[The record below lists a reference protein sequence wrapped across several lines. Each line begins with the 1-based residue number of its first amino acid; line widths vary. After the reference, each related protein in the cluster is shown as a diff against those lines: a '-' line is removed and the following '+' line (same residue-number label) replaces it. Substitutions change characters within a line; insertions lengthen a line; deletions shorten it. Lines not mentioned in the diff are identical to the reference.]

1 MRQPAQVCVVLA
13 LENAIAPCACAGAFF
28 IARDIVNAVSRPVF
42 WVPRA
47 TGK

>member
-13 LENAIAPCACAGAFF
+13 LKNDIAPCPCAGAFF
-28 IARDIVNAVSRPVF
+28 IARVIVNANARPVF